1 MSILIWTFGTFNEKR
16 IQQLKAMKAGR
27 LGKYSVLTWCL
38 FSMLPVGFVWY
49 VLMYWLMLHYVI
61 HPYQLEGILV
71 NDTRWIIGCTNGL

>member
-27 LGKYSVLTWCL
+27 LGKYSVPTWCL

-71 NDTRWIIGCTNGL
+71 NDARWIIGCTNGL